1 MSLASHAPGDDQAPG
16 RPAPRRPAVS
26 SAPQARGPAWRAYTV
41 VWRDGAACL
50 AAADADV
57 SDGSPATSVTGLPD
71 LVVRTTIDRV
81 RAAIIN
87 AGYSWPAAR
96 LAVMVS
102 PAAGTSSSGCD
113 LAIAVAI
120 LVATGA
126 VPRRHLAKDEMFFAE
141 LGLDG
146 SLRPAGSGTAEAVA
160 CAAAAGMRAMIT
172 AEGNASHAGAAQ
184 APDVRIMTTPDL
196 AGIPGLLA
204 GSPDAPAQVPDP
216 GSRKRDADW

>member
-1 MSLASHAPGDDQAPG
+1 MSLASHAPGDDRAPG
-16 RPAPRRPAVS
+16 QTAPRRPAVS
-26 SAPQARGPAWRAYTV
+26 GTPQARGPAWRAYTV
-41 VWRDGAACL
+41 IWRDGAACL

-81 RAAIIN
+81 RAAIVN

-96 LAVMVS
+96 LSVVVS

-120 LVATGA
+120 LAAAGA
-126 VPRRHLAKDEMFFAE
+126 VPRRHLAEDVMFFAG

-160 CAAAAGMRAMIT
+160 CAAAAGMRAVIT

-184 APDVRIMTTPDL
+184 APDVRIMTAPDL
-196 AGIPGLLA
+196 AGHTWPPHGLTRCSGPGA
-204 GSPDAPAQVPDP
+204 GP
-216 GSRKRDADW
+216 RIRETRC

>member
-1 MSLASHAPGDDQAPG
+1 MTGCPASPPRAA
-16 RPAPRRPAVS
+16 RRSAARRRPACRHGGRTRWS
-26 SAPQARGPAWRAYTV
+26 GGTARRAS
-41 VWRDGAACL
+41 RR
-50 AAADADV
+50 DADV

-96 LAVMVS
+96 LSVMVS

-120 LVATGA
+120 LAAAGA
-126 VPRRHLAKDEMFFAE
+126 VPRRHLAEDVMFFAG

-160 CAAAAGMRAMIT
+160 CAAVAGMRAVIT
-172 AEGNASHAGAAQ
+172 AEGSASRAGAAQ
-184 APDVRIMTTPDL
+184 APGVRILTAPDL
-196 AGIPGLLA
+196 AGIPGLLT
-204 GSPDAPAQVPDP
+204 GSPDAPARVPDP
-216 GSRKRDADW
+216 RIRETRC

>member
-1 MSLASHAPGDDQAPG
+1 MSLASHAPGDDRVPG
-16 RPAPRRPAVS
+16 QPAPRRPAVS
-26 SAPQARGPAWRAYTV
+26 SAPQARVSAWRAYTV

-96 LAVMVS
+96 LSVMVS

-120 LVATGA
+120 LAAAGA
-126 VPRRHLAKDEMFFAE
+126 VPGRHFAEDVMFFAG

-160 CAAAAGMRAMIT
+160 CAAAAGMRAVIT

-184 APDVRIMTTPDL
+184 APDVRIMTAPDL
-196 AGIPGLLA
+196 AGIPGLLT
-204 GSPDAPAQVPDP
+204 GSPDAPARVQGP